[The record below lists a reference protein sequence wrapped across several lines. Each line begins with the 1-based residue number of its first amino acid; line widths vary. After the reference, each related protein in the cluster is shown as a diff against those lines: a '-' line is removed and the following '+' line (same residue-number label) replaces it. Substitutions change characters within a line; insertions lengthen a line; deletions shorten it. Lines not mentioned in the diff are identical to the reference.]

1 MPLIYSALVFSA
13 TYRELHFEVSLDLK
27 VWISCGFLS
36 GNFFVCDIDAK
47 QAESRVQAL
56 GWDITMETDS
66 SVNTTDTL
74 DINIS
79 LTWLIVVNKENKQ
92 ERRKE

>member
-1 MPLIYSALVFSA
+1 M
-13 TYRELHFEVSLDLK
+13 
-27 VWISCGFLS
+27 
-36 GNFFVCDIDAK
+36 CDNDAK

-56 GWDITMETDS
+56 GWDITMETDSS

>member
-1 MPLIYSALVFSA
+1 M
-13 TYRELHFEVSLDLK
+13 
-27 VWISCGFLS
+27 
-36 GNFFVCDIDAK
+36 CDNDAK

-56 GWDITMETDS
+56 GWDITMETDFS
-66 SVNTTDTL
+66 SVNTTDML

-79 LTWLIVVNKENKQ
+79 LTWLIIVNKENKQ